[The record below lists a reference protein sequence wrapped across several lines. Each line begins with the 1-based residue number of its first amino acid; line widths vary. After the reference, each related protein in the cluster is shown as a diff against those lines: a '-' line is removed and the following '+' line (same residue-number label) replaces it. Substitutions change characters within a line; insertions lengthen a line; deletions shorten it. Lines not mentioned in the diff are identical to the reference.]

1 MTFTKPEVPRRLA
14 GSASAPTL
22 KAPRLSRPSSD
33 KGPFTSPSEPSRRT
47 TVRDGV
53 RKEQT
58 RHLFRGTAVS
68 ARALRPSAAPPDN
81 AAAQPLQRARPTSQ
95 PSAKRAL
102 AREER
107 ISARYLVLDAG
118 CDLPKL
124 SYQTPTSALPSPF
137 CSSSRRV

>member
-1 MTFTKPEVPRRLA
+1 MSGSVLSQHTDSLKVP
-14 GSASAPTL
+14 
-22 KAPRLSRPSSD
+22 
-33 KGPFTSPSEPSRRT
+33 TSGAMCPSEDR
-47 TVRDGV
+47 
-53 RKEQT
+53 
-58 RHLFRGTAVS
+58 S
-68 ARALRPSAAPPDN
+68 AGG
-81 AAAQPLQRARPTSQ
+81 
-95 PSAKRAL
+95 AKRAL